1 LANRL
6 LDTFAAPFDV
16 EGHRIVIATSLGIA
30 FAPQDGLEPD
40 QLLRCADLALY
51 RAKADGRSAYRLFHG
66 EMDAQMQARRL
77 LELDLR
83 QALAAR
89 QLALFYQPLIDLHH
103 NRSAGFE
110 ALLRWHHPTRGIVP
124 PSDFIP
130 LAEEIGLIKEIG
142 AWVLHQACMD
152 AASWPDGLKVA
163 VNLSPVQ
170 FRTHDLVETVTR
182 ALADSSLP
190 PDRLELEITETVML
204 RDTEATLAMLHRLR
218 GLGIHIAMD
227 DFGTGYSSLS
237 YLRRFPFDRIKID
250 QSFVRGLG
258 KRDDCSAIVR
268 AIASLGQELRMA
280 TTAEGVETQD
290 QLSALGPVG
299 CSEAQGYLFSPAVP
313 AADVPGLLARLPMII
328 GAARHPEE
336 VPLLPQA

>member
-1 LANRL
+1 
-6 LDTFAAPFDV
+6 
-16 EGHRIVIATSLGIA
+16 
-30 FAPQDGLEPD
+30 
-40 QLLRCADLALY
+40 
-51 RAKADGRSAYRLFHG
+51 
-66 EMDAQMQARRL
+66 
-77 LELDLR
+77 
-83 QALAAR
+83 
-89 QLALFYQPLIDLHH
+89 
-103 NRSAGFE
+103 
-110 ALLRWHHPTRGIVP
+110 
-124 PSDFIP
+124 
-130 LAEEIGLIKEIG
+130 
-142 AWVLHQACMD
+142 
-152 AASWPDGLKVA
+152 
-163 VNLSPVQ
+163 
-170 FRTHDLVETVTR
+170 
-182 ALADSSLP
+182 
-190 PDRLELEITETVML
+190 
-204 RDTEATLAMLHRLR
+204 
-218 GLGIHIAMD
+218 MD